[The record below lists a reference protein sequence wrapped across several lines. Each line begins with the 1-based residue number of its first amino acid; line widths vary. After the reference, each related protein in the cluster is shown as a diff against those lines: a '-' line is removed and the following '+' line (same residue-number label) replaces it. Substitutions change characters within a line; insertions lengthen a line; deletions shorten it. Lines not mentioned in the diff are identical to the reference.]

1 MTQFKSFITSK
12 FVGGGG
18 GGRVGGREGVER
30 LFFFNASDFP
40 SDIMEA
46 GWPSG

>member
-18 GGRVGGREGVER
+18 GGGGGGEGEESR
-30 LFFFNASDFP
+30 FFFHARDFP